1 MMTDEDRSAAERNEH
16 RKVARAV
23 VRELD
28 PAQRDVLADYVS
40 ALILLRAA
48 DRPTQ
53 TKVLDSLDLTVDR
66 PVLGV
71 LTKGSGR
78 LLSKYA
84 WKDRSW
90 PARIGLSAAAIAG
103 ILTAGQGAAFAVVG
117 TAVGVPLWIVFG
129 SGDALAGSLLDEINL
144 ARGEPLGTDHQIPRE
159 ARSAGAA
166 GDPSENP
173 SGESAEPD
181 LSIDVDEIVE
191 ELEDEFSG
199 EAERK
204 RFDEAL
210 GIDPEIFDTVKA
222 RMEEF
227 KEEVRSGGNPSQLL
241 QKWLLKRK
249 Q

>member
-1 MMTDEDRSAAERNEH
+1 MTEKDRGASGESAEGTER
-16 RKVARAV
+16 RAIARAV
-23 VRELD
+23 IRELS
-28 PAQRDVLADYVS
+28 PVQREVLADYVS

-53 TKVLDSLDLTVDR
+53 TKVMDALDLTAEKR
-66 PVLGV
+66 VLGV

-90 PARIGLSAAAIAG
+90 PARVGLSAAAIAT
-103 ILTAGQGAAFAVVG
+103 ILTAGTSAAFAVVG
-117 TAVGVPLWIVFG
+117 TAVGVPMWIVFG
-129 SGDALAGSLLDEINL
+129 SGDALAGTLLDEI
-144 ARGEPLGTDHQIPRE
+144 AQSREKPLDPDHQVPRE
-159 ARSAGAA
+159 AG
-166 GDPSENP
+166 P
-173 SGESAEPD
+173 EPT
-181 LSIDVDEIVE
+181 LDVDEIVE

-222 RMEEF
+222 RMEEL
-227 KEEVRSGGNPSQLL
+227 KEEVRSGGNPGQLL